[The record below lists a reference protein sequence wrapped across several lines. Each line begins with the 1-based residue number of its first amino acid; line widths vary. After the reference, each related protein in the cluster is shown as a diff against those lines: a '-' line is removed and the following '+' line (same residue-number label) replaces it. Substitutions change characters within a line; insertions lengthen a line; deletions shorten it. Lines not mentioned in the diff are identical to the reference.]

1 MLIESNRSDNKV
13 MPFEVRPMISED
25 IKSVNMIEKNALSP
39 LVAPTSFS
47 RELRNPRA
55 RYLISNIVEA
65 KIEDKGELQ
74 NSNSP
79 NFPFVKKI
87 WDTTRDLFDKKL
99 KIKNNNQS
107 IAGYIGTWFAA
118 DEAHI
123 ISVAV
128 HSRFRGIGVGEL
140 LLLSGIEQA
149 SSLGAKKI
157 SLEVRVSNL
166 IAQNL
171 YKKYGFEI
179 ANTRKGYYFDN
190 REDAYTMTRNEISI
204 DSDQMILKGL
214 ADAHSFK
221 WGKSNRRYY

>member
-1 MLIESNRSDNKV
+1 MHMDSNRLDNKV
-13 MPFEVRPMISED
+13 MPFEVRPMISGD
-25 IKSVNMIEKNALSP
+25 IKAVNMIEKNALSP
-39 LVAPTSFS
+39 LVSPTSFS

-55 RYLISNIVEA
+55 RYLIANIVET
-65 KIEDKGELQ
+65 EVGDHDELQ

-87 WDTTRDLFDKKL
+87 WDKTRDLFDKKL

-149 SSLGAKKI
+149 SALGAEKI
-157 SLEVRVSNL
+157 SLEVRVSNF

-171 YKKYGFEI
+171 YKKYGFKI
-179 ANTRKGYYFDN
+179 ANTRQGYYIDN
-190 REDAYTMTRNEISI
+190 REDAYTMIRSESEKMSLKQLSDEHTR
-204 DSDQMILKGL
+204 
-214 ADAHSFK
+214 K
-221 WGKSNRRYY
+221 WGETNRRYC

>member
-1 MLIESNRSDNKV
+1 MHIESNRSDNKV

-99 KIKNNNQS
+99 KIKNTNQS